1 VNRWLVVMG
10 SGETTPTMVSTH
22 QRILA
27 SVGPAPDAVLLDT
40 PYGFQENADELTART
55 RSYFDR
61 NVGTTVTALSL
72 RSAEQLSAV
81 REEEV
86 VARVGEAD
94 WVFAG
99 PGSPTYLARQWLATR
114 LPAVL
119 RDRLH
124 RDGATV
130 FASAAACTLGA
141 ATVPVY
147 EIYKAGEP
155 PHWRDGLDLLAG
167 LGLDAVTIP
176 HFDNAE
182 GGTHDTRFCY
192 LGERRL
198 VQMEALLPA
207 TTWVLGVDEHTA
219 LLLDLAAG
227 RLRVEGRGGVTV
239 RARDVSVRFPAGSD
253 VAVEAL
259 LDAALGRAAGGTGD
273 DPSAGGGHGRDRDE
287 VALTAGAPEERPD
300 AAGGSD
306 DDGGAA
312 GGGAPPGSLGEA
324 AIAAATRFDAALGT
338 GDALAAAEAT
348 VGLLDA
354 IRAWAADP
362 QQSDE
367 RDRADAEVRRQ
378 VVALA
383 RVAAQGLHA
392 HRDLVAPHVEQL
404 LELRDLARQ
413 QRRFGDADAIRD
425 ALAAGGVEVRDRPD
439 GTGWE
444 YRDPLDAAIA
454 RDVDPGGAET
464 DGAAADV
471 AAADGAAAEGAA
483 AEGAAADGAAAG
495 GPER

>member
-1 VNRWLVVMG
+1 MSRWLVVMG

-27 SVGPAPDAVLLDT
+27 SLGPTPDAVLLDT

-55 RSYFDR
+55 RSYFAR
-61 NVGTTVTALSL
+61 NVGTPVTAVSL

-86 VARVGEAD
+86 VARVGEAA
-94 WVFAG
+94 WMFAG
-99 PGSPTYLARQWLATR
+99 PGSPTYLARQWRATR
-114 LPAVL
+114 LPTVL
-119 RDRLH
+119 RDRLA

-130 FASAAACTLGA
+130 FASAAACTLGSL
-141 ATVPVY
+141 TVPVY
-147 EIYKAGEP
+147 EIYKAGEA
-155 PHWRDGLDLLAG
+155 PHWREGLDLLAG

-176 HFDNAE
+176 HFDNTE

-207 TTWVLGVDEHTA
+207 STWVLGVDEHTA

-227 RLRVEGRGGVTV
+227 RVRVEGRGGVTV

-253 VAVEAL
+253 VALEAL
-259 LDAALGRAAGGTGD
+259 FDVAFGRSAAGG
-273 DPSAGGGHGRDRDE
+273 DPRSAVRAEGGSTELARPDG
-287 VALTAGAPEERPD
+287 TTEERSGAAVGSDDGND
-300 AAGGSD
+300 AAGGD
-306 DDGGAA
+306 
-312 GGGAPPGSLGEA
+312 APPASLGEA
-324 AIAAATRFDAALGT
+324 SVAAAARFDAALGA

-354 IRAWAADP
+354 IRAWSADSL
-362 QQSDE
+362 QSDE
-367 RDRADAEVRRQ
+367 LDRTDAEVRRQ

-392 HRDLVAPHVEQL
+392 HRDLVAPHVEHL
-404 LELRDLARQ
+404 LELRDLSRQ

-425 ALAAGGVEVRDRPD
+425 ALAAGGVEVRDQPE
-439 GTGWE
+439 GTVWE
-444 YRDPLDAAIA
+444 YRDPLDAALA
-454 RDVDPGGAET
+454 RD
-464 DGAAADV
+464 
-471 AAADGAAAEGAA
+471 ADGA
-483 AEGAAADGAAAG
+483 
-495 GPER
+495 

>member
-1 VNRWLVVMG
+1 VSRWLVVMG

-27 SVGPAPDAVLLDT
+27 SIGPAPDAVLLDT

-72 RSAEQLSAV
+72 RNAEQLSTV

-119 RDRLH
+119 RDRLQH
-124 RDGATV
+124 HGATV

-141 ATVPVY
+141 STVPVY

-198 VQMEALLPA
+198 VQMEALLTA
-207 TTWVLGVDEHTA
+207 STWVLGVDEHTA

-227 RLRVEGRGGVTV
+227 RMRVEGRGGVTV

-253 VAVEAL
+253 IAVEAL
-259 LDAALGRAAGGTGD
+259 LDAALGRTG
-273 DPSAGGGHGRDRDE
+273 SAGAATGRRDDDTTE
-287 VALTAGAPEERPD
+287 VALPAGAPGERHD
-300 AAGGSD
+300 AAGRPD

-348 VGLLDA
+348 VGLLEA
-354 IRAWAADP
+354 IRAWSADSL
-362 QQSDE
+362 QSDE
-367 RDRADAEVRRQ
+367 LDRADTEVRRQ

-444 YRDPLDAAIA
+444 YRDPLDAALDA
-454 RDVDPGGAET
+454 GTRGEEPPAMP
-464 DGAAADV
+464 
-471 AAADGAAAEGAA
+471 AAE
-483 AEGAAADGAAAG
+483 
-495 GPER
+495 

>member
-1 VNRWLVVMG
+1 VSRWLVVMG

-27 SVGPAPDAVLLDT
+27 AVGPAPDAVLLDT

-55 RSYFDR
+55 RTYFAR
-61 NVGTTVTALSL
+61 NVGTPVTAVSL

-99 PGSPTYLARQWLATR
+99 PGSPTYLAQQWRATR

-119 RDRLH
+119 RDRLAH
-124 RDGATV
+124 AGATV

-141 ATVPVY
+141 LTVPVY
-147 EIYKAGEP
+147 EIYKAGEA
-155 PHWRDGLDLLAG
+155 PHWCAGLDLLAG

-176 HFDNAE
+176 HFDNSE

-198 VQMEALLPA
+198 VQMEALLPPG
-207 TTWVLGVDEHTA
+207 TWVLGVDEHTA

-227 RLRVEGRGGVTV
+227 RVRVEGRGGVTV

-253 VAVEAL
+253 VALEAL
-259 LDAALGRAAGGTGD
+259 LDVAYGRAGGTVAAAGGDRAHHTG
-273 DPSAGGGHGRDRDE
+273 E
-287 VALTAGAPEERPD
+287 VAPAAGTPGERTAADGSTDDGDA
-300 AAGGSD
+300 AAGG
-306 DDGGAA
+306 
-312 GGGAPPGSLGEA
+312 APLPGSLGEA
-324 AIAAATRFDAALGT
+324 ALAAAAGFDAALAA

-354 IRAWAADP
+354 IRAWSADSL
-362 QQSDE
+362 QSDE
-367 RDRADAEVRRQ
+367 VDRAGAEVRRQ

-404 LELRDLARQ
+404 LELRDVARQ
-413 QRRFGDADAIRD
+413 QRRFGDADAIRE
-425 ALAAGGVEVRDRPD
+425 ALASGGVEVRDRPD

-444 YRDPLDAAIA
+444 YRDPLDAALA
-454 RDVDPGGAET
+454 RHPDGGGAQ
-464 DGAAADV
+464 D
-471 AAADGAAAEGAA
+471 
-483 AEGAAADGAAAG
+483 
-495 GPER
+495 